1 MLKLALLTIGIV
13 FIAIVLLSI
22 KLILVRDG
30 KFSSMH
36 IGDSKEM
43 KKRGIHC
50 VQSMDAIARIENPYK
65 VKERSSQTDK
75 NKE

>member
-13 FIAIVLLSI
+13 FIAIILLCV
-22 KLILVRDG
+22 KLIFVRGG

-43 KKRGIHC
+43 KRRGIHC
-50 VQSMDAIARIENPYK
+50 VQSMDAMARKENPYK
-65 VKERSSQTDK
+65 VKEHSR
-75 NKE
+75 

>member
-13 FIAIVLLSI
+13 FITIILLCV
-22 KLILVRDG
+22 KLIFVRDG

-43 KKRGIHC
+43 KRRGIHC
-50 VQSMDAIARIENPYK
+50 VQSMDAMARKENPYK
-65 VKERSSQTDK
+65 VKEHSR
-75 NKE
+75 

>member
-13 FIAIVLLSI
+13 FIAIILLCV
-22 KLILVRDG
+22 KLIFVRNG

-43 KKRGIHC
+43 KRRGIHC
-50 VQSMDAIARIENPYK
+50 VQSMDAMARKENPYK
-65 VKERSSQTDK
+65 VKEHSR
-75 NKE
+75 

>member
-13 FIAIVLLSI
+13 FIAIILLCV
-22 KLILVRDG
+22 KLIFVRDG

-43 KKRGIHC
+43 KRRGIHC
-50 VQSMDAIARIENPYK
+50 VQSMDAMARKENPYK
-65 VKERSSQTDK
+65 VKEHSR
-75 NKE
+75 